1 MEKMKKAV
9 MLFAEGFET
18 VEALMV
24 VDILR
29 RGGVEVTMASIT
41 EEESVTSSHR
51 VTVEMDAT
59 MGELDLEEY
68 DAVILP
74 GGMPGT
80 IHLGESE
87 AVKKTV
93 LAMNEA
99 GKIVA
104 AICAAPG
111 VLGKHGLLRGK
122 NACSYPEHECN
133 LIGANVSREPVVV
146 DGNIVTSR
154 GLGTAMEFG
163 LQLLKMLAGQE
174 KEEKI
179 KEAIIYQKLA

>member
-1 MEKMKKAV
+1 MKKAM

-41 EEESVTSSHR
+41 EEERVTSAQN

-80 IHLGESE
+80 VHLGESG

-111 VLGKHGLLRGK
+111 VLGRHGLLQGK
-122 NACSYPEHECN
+122 NACSYPDHEVH
-133 LIGANVSREPVVV
+133 LTGARVSREPVVV

-163 LQLLKMLAGQE
+163 FQLLQMLEGKE
-174 KEEKI
+174 KEEQI
-179 KEAIIYQKLA
+179 KAAIIYQKLA

>member
-1 MEKMKKAV
+1 MKKAV

-29 RGGVEVTMASIT
+29 RGGVEVTMASIN
-41 EEESVTSSHR
+41 EDEIVRSSHG
-51 VTVEMDAT
+51 VEVGMDAVL
-59 MGELDLEEY
+59 GEVDVADY

-80 IHLGESE
+80 LHLGESE

-111 VLGKHGLLRGK
+111 VLGKYGLLEGK
-122 NACSYPEHECN
+122 KACSYPSHEKN
-133 LIGANVSREPVVV
+133 LTGAEVLRTPVVK
-146 DGNIVTSR
+146 DGNIITSR
-154 GLGTAMEFG
+154 GLGTAIEFAFE
-163 LQLLKMLAGQE
+163 LLTVLDS
-174 KEEKI
+174 EEKTKQI
-179 KEAIIYQKLA
+179 KEAIVWSE

>member
-1 MEKMKKAV
+1 MKKAF

-24 VDILR
+24 VDLLR
-29 RGGVEVTMASIT
+29 RGGVSVTMTSIN
-41 EEESVTSSHR
+41 EDEVVRSAQGIA
-51 VTVEMDAT
+51 VEMDAT
-59 MGELDLEEY
+59 MDEIDVLDF

-80 IHLGESE
+80 LHLGESE
-87 AVKKTV
+87 AVKHAI
-93 LAMNEA
+93 LLMNENH
-99 GKIVA
+99 KIVS

-111 VLGKHGLLRGK
+111 VLGKHGLLEGK
-122 NACSYPEHECN
+122 TACSYPEHERN
-133 LIGANVSREPVVV
+133 LLGATISRAPVVV

-163 LQLLKMLAGQE
+163 FKLLELLVSKEKADEVKTAIVYQELA
-174 KEEKI
+174 
-179 KEAIIYQKLA
+179 